1 MLENKIKEVI
11 IKRLNLDVVPSDID
25 NDAPISNSSG
35 DEQEN
40 SQGFDLDSIDALEIV
55 VALNKEF
62 QVKITDKDMRIFQS
76 INTIAAFIKENSPII
91 DQFSE

>member
-25 NDAPISNSSG
+25 NDAPIFNSSG